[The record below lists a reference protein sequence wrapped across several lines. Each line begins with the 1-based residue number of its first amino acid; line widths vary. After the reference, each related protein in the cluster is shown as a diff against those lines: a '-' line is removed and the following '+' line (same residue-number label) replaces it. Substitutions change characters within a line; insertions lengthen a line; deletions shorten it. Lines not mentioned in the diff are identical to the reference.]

1 MTIFFIVYAVY
12 RETTIENIEFPGK
25 HIRKSHSYF
34 IKSCTMA
41 KFLFRWGIKHPVIKH
56 TGSSQLGTL
65 NKIFSNFC
73 QKLLIGWGREWGW
86 DGMQLDRI

>member
-1 MTIFFIVYAVY
+1 
-12 RETTIENIEFPGK
+12 
-25 HIRKSHSYF
+25 
-34 IKSCTMA
+34 MA

-65 NKIFSNFC
+65 NNTIIRFQYLSKITNWMGTGMGM
-73 QKLLIGWGREWGW
+73 GWKWGLEQEWGW